1 MLNTKHFSQNEAL
14 EEIKNIDPRL
24 IVGIAANQTEVV
36 MAVLE
41 KLLPI
46 SEKITIPLPRE
57 IFLEHTM
64 IKSVQQVLTSE
75 FGHAT
80 IAEVV
85 GELNALVKTIAK
97 QIARRMAELRITHC
111 FSPAYAEEA
120 GNLFIC
126 YNSSQRFL
134 PLTTD
139 AKNIRIVNIQT
150 LFFVYDKKE
159 IRQISFRYLGEKDWL
174 KYSLRL
180 FKSEEEIVFLGRL
193 KYIFLPVTMK
203 SGKAYFLNIFT
214 GVLEYQHQLTNNEIN
229 AFVGEI
235 EKNTIGA
242 VTKDNDLVLCPR

>member
-1 MLNTKHFSQNEAL
+1 MLKIEYFSQHEAL
-14 EEIKNIDPRL
+14 EKIRRIDPRM

-36 MAVLE
+36 MAVLN

-57 IFLEHTM
+57 IFREHTR

-80 IAEVV
+80 ITEIV

-97 QIARRMAELRITHC
+97 QIARRMAELRIIHC
-111 FSPAYAEEA
+111 FSPAYAEET

-134 PLTTD
+134 PLAAD

-150 LFFVYDKKE
+150 LFFVYNEKE
-159 IRQISFRYLGEKDWL
+159 IRQISFKHLGEKDWL

-180 FKSEEEIVFLGRL
+180 FKSKEEIVFLGRL
-193 KYIFLPVTMK
+193 KHIFLPITTK
-203 SGKAYFLNIFT
+203 NGKAFILNVFT
-214 GVLEYQHQLTNNEIN
+214 NTLESQLVNNEIN